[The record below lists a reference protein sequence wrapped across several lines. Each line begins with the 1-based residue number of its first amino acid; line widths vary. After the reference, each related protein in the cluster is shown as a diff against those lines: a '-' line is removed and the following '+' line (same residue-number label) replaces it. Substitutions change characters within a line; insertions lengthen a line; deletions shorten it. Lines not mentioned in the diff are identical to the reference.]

1 MSPGSSTHFPKHPS
15 GSHGLHSCGSWATFL
30 AALELLSWLP
40 FLFLFVVLPPLSF
53 FLSLFLSFSLSIFF
67 SFSPSPKFIN
77 LVPQLSQSLGSQACA
92 AMIHH
97 AGLIYMHLCMYTH
110 IFRVLRMEPK
120 ASSLVLCHWVTLQS
134 LPCVLR
140 KHGSQVTYS
149 LSEANKSKTY
159 KTVCSYYPC
168 GTSECSRK

>member
-15 GSHGLHSCGSWATFL
+15 GSHGLYSCGSWATFL
-30 AALELLSWLP
+30 AALELLSWLT
-40 FLFLFVVLPPLSF
+40 FLFLFVVLPLFLFPLSLPF
-53 FLSLFLSFSLSIFF
+53 ILSLYFSLSFS
-67 SFSPSPKFIN
+67 SPKFIN
-77 LVPQLSQSLGSQACA
+77 LLPQLSQSLGSQACA

-97 AGLIYMHLCMYTH
+97 AGLIYMYLCMYTH
-110 IFRVLRMEPK
+110 IFRMLRMEPK
-120 ASSLVLCHWVTLQS
+120 ASCLVLWHWVTLQS
-134 LPCVLR
+134 LPYVLR

-168 GTSECSRK
+168 CTSECSRK